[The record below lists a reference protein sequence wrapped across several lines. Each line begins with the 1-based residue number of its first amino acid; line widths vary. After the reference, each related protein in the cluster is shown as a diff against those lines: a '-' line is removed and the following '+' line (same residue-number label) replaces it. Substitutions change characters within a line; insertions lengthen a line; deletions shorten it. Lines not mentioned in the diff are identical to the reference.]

1 MKRFMPLIVL
11 ALMLAACGSPQPA
24 RVPPLGDAKAYADE
38 GKALSEEGQYLEAID
53 HFSAA
58 IDLEPNDPEVYFL
71 RGRAHYEY
79 AVQVVKGETG
89 QGPESVF
96 FLPEEAAEHMEHAV
110 ADYTSAV
117 ELDPQYAK
125 AYNNRGN
132 AYASLGET
140 ERAIEDYDVA
150 LELDDTLS
158 LAYFNRGLMYYRLTE
173 YEKAIADLETY
184 LEVEVRAED
193 RGQVEDFVERLRG
206 MIAPEQ

>member
-1 MKRFMPLIVL
+1 MKGFILLIAL
-11 ALMLAACGSPQPA
+11 ALLIAACGSAQPA
-24 RVPPLGDAKAYADE
+24 TVPPLEDAGAYVEE
-38 GKALSEEGQYLEAID
+38 GKALSEEGLYLEAID

-58 IDLEPNDPEVYFL
+58 IDMEPTDAEVYFL
-71 RGRAHYEY
+71 RGRAHYDY
-79 AVQVVKGETG
+79 AVQLVKAETG

-96 FLPEEAAEHMEHAV
+96 VLPDEAAEHMELAL

-132 AYASLGET
+132 AYASLGDSEK
-140 ERAIEDYDVA
+140 AIEDYDVA

-158 LAYFNRGLMYYRLTE
+158 LAYFNRGLMYYRVTE

-184 LEVEVRAED
+184 LELEVEAED

-206 MIAPEQ
+206 MIGSEQ